1 MYYTYTLY
9 HSTQIDYIFYPK
21 SFSSAVSNVKVV
33 PNEECVKPHH
43 MVVCDFIA
51 HTPRVKKWEF
61 LPRICTWKL
70 WDPVNA
76 SQFQWAFKLKLMT
89 ASTSAA
95 NNAGVAADTA
105 NLTETVW
112 SKLKDP
118 LLDAATEVYGN
129 SKNHQW
135 RPETWWWNDAIP
147 EKHARFKA
155 YKALKK
161 GGTVSTVSCIPSKS
175 WITPCHSCNDWIGS
189 KTIWLALTCDH
200 DQTSISLFSRLRPWS
215 HGRYRDP
222 PHHST
227 FKRIMKLI
235 WPHIWR
241 RCFSNASLPF
251 DETHGKLKRLYLC
264 WRI

>member
-1 MYYTYTLY
+1 MYFTYTLY

-51 HTPRVKKWEF
+51 HTPRVKKREF

-70 WDPVNA
+70 WDSVNA
-76 SQFQWAFKLKLMT
+76 SQFQWAFKLKVMT

-95 NNAGVAADTA
+95 NNAGVAAGHA
-105 NLTETVW
+105 NLTETVL

-118 LLDAATEVYGN
+118 LLDAATEVYGL

-135 RPETWWWNDAIP
+135 SPETWWWNDAIP

-161 GGTVSTVSCIPSKS
+161 GGKMPEAKEAETTYNGAKRFQSMLSGWRSLRQRRGI
-175 WITPCHSCNDWIGS
+175 CHSIPRWWWRFPYC
-189 KTIWLALTCDH
+189 
-200 DQTSISLFSRLRPWS
+200 QTDGVHKPGCCWQ
-215 HGRYRDP
+215 
-222 PHHST
+222 
-227 FKRIMKLI
+227 
-235 WPHIWR
+235 
-241 RCFSNASLPF
+241 
-251 DETHGKLKRLYLC
+251 ELC
-264 WRI
+264 TQQCW